1 MMPHGFRLVLAL
13 AALTACGSALESLP
27 VFSVTVAGSP
37 LTIGV
42 GQTTQLVASVR
53 DVNGVVV
60 NSTVRWTS
68 LAPTIA
74 SVDSVSGLVRGV
86 AAGSATIRARSGTVD
101 GTIVVSVQ

>member
-1 MMPHGFRLVLAL
+1 MTTRGLLAL
-13 AALTACGSALESLP
+13 FALATLAGCGSTLEPLP

-37 LTIGV
+37 LTIFV

-60 NSTVRWTS
+60 SNPVRWTS

-74 SVDSVSGLVRGV
+74 QVDSVSGLVRGV
-86 AAGSATIRARSGTVD
+86 ARGSATIRARGRGWMGRSG
-101 GTIVVSVQ
+101 

>member
-1 MMPHGFRLVLAL
+1 MMRHGLRLVLAL
-13 AALTACGSALESLP
+13 AALTACGSTLESLP

-42 GQTTQLVASVR
+42 GQTTQLVASGR

-60 NSTVRWTS
+60 STTVRWTS
-68 LAPTIA
+68 LAPAIA

-86 AAGSATIRARSGTVD
+86 AAGSATIRARAGGVD
-101 GTIVVSVQ
+101 GTLGVIVQ